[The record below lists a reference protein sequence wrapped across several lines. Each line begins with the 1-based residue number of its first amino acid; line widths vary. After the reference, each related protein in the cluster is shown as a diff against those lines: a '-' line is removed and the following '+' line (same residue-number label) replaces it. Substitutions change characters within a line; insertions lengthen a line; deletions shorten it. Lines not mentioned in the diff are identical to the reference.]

1 MAVTFGLSS
10 KHKPTAI
17 YKNYIYNKY
26 RVNQSGYITWRC
38 QQYQKHHCK
47 AQLVTK
53 EGQLT
58 RNSVPVHTHGITHLA
73 KEASAMKNNLSNK
86 TASKLLIIQDTWKNP
101 TKMKQE

>member
-10 KHKPTAI
+10 KRKPTAI

-53 EGQLT
+53 EGQLA
-58 RNSVPVHTHGITHLA
+58 RNSVPVHTHGIRHLT
-73 KEASAMKNNLSNK
+73 KEASAMKNRPSYQAVTQTPHLSGYTEK
-86 TASKLLIIQDTWKNP
+86 PHK
-101 TKMKQE
+101 E